1 MGFGIETDVRDMGGE
16 LVISHDIPHGPCFSF
31 DAFLGL
37 YREAQ
42 SSAWL
47 ALNIKADG
55 LSHLIRDA
63 LEAHSV
69 SNYFVFD
76 ASVPDFMGAAKAGL
90 NSYLRLSDVEADETL
105 ADMAGGAWLD
115 AMLDGYFPS
124 DRLRAA
130 LSVYRNVA
138 LVSPELHKRSH
149 QAAWNDWRQAVDFV
163 HDDRVMICTDLP
175 EEALAYFGEDQ

>member
-55 LSHLIRDA
+55 LSQLIRDA

-105 ADMAGGAWLD
+105 ADMEPGSTRCWTAISRRIGCAPPFLST
-115 AMLDGYFPS
+115 AMLHWS
-124 DRLRAA
+124 R
-130 LSVYRNVA
+130 
-138 LVSPELHKRSH
+138 RSFTNG
-149 QAAWNDWRQAVDFV
+149 AIRQLGMTGG
-163 HDDRVMICTDLP
+163 RPLISCMTI
-175 EEALAYFGEDQ
+175 GS